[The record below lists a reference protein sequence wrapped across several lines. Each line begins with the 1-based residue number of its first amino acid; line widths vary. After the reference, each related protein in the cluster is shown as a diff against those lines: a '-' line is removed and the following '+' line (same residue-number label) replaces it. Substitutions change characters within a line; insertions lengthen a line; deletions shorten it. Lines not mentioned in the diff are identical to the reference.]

1 MSQDIMKLRLTI
13 VEGDQGARVEEIDG
27 SVAPIKVGRLSSSHL
42 RFEDSSVSRIHAVI
56 EKSAD
61 GSYHL
66 IDLGSASGTF
76 VNGEKVTKQ
85 GISHGDELQFGNVVV
100 KLEFV
105 TEAQAPAMD
114 FVGEA
119 TAISTIPEEPVAQ
132 PAQDAALPKTQ
143 AVPSV
148 AAAPQPQV
156 QQQPQQDWAAQQQP
170 APSVDVAQA
179 ASADPYAAAPQEQ
192 QQDPYASYDANA
204 ATNAYGTGSD
214 YGASGGGDAYAGGL
228 VTTADGSQV
237 EPYTL
242 QGYYDELGNYIPG
255 YYDDQGEYYLGYGY
269 YDEAGAWCVAY
280 GYYDPQGE
288 WIETEHAIA
297 SVDELGWQGPSDIEY
312 YTESFFDGQ
321 GGDTLEVAML
331 WSDQVLAVNAYQQP
345 RTVLIGST
353 KEVDF
358 IIEDPALN
366 SDAFPL
372 ISFDGG
378 SYSITINEHMQGMV
392 QNGEQRYT
400 LAEAIQQGIARGSSV
415 PGCYALP
422 LGART
427 SARVDIGDV
436 TFLAHF
442 TDQPAIVGGPIGIDY
457 KPIPFIVASAVA
469 HLAFVF
475 MALFIPVS
483 PDSLE
488 LDGIAQ
494 NDRFVQAMIMPEQEE
509 EEEPDWLGDGD
520 GEEAAEKHKGEE
532 GQAGKED
539 SEQSNKELA
548 IKGPSDN
555 QDIQLKRSV
564 DTQVAMESGALAV
577 LGDQVSSP
585 FGAADSSVG
594 SDAIH
599 ALGNLEGDGVGEA
612 KGFGGLGVAGAG
624 RGGGG
629 ISERGIGL
637 ATVGTKG
644 KGGRGGGGGKYG
656 RSAGDLG
663 DKKTRV
669 PKLVPGKPQVQG
681 SLDKEIIRRVVRQ
694 HRNEIRYCYEKQL
707 QKNPKLSGT
716 VKVKFTISGTGSVI
730 SALVSS
736 SSLKDSKVE
745 QCMTSKIRRW
755 VFPEPKGGGIV
766 VVNYPFNF
774 SS

>member
-1 MSQDIMKLRLTI
+1 MSQGNMKLRLTI
-13 VEGDQGARVEEIDG
+13 VEGDQGARVEEIEG

-56 EKSAD
+56 EKNAD
-61 GSYHL
+61 GTYHL

-76 VNGEKVTKQ
+76 VNGEKITKQ
-85 GISHGDELQFGNVVV
+85 AVGDRDELQFGNVVV

-105 TEAQAPAMD
+105 SEQVTSAPME
-114 FVGEA
+114 FGGEA
-119 TAISTIPEEPVAQ
+119 TMISSIPEEPLVS
-132 PAQDAALPKTQ
+132 PEQDAALPRTQ
-143 AVPSV
+143 ATPAIDFSH
-148 AAAPQPQV
+148 AP
-156 QQQPQQDWAAQQQP
+156 A
-170 APSVDVAQA
+170 
-179 ASADPYAAAPQEQ
+179 ADPYAAAAPLAAPSYPEPAA
-192 QQDPYASYDANA
+192 DPYASYGQSGE
-204 ATNAYGTGSD
+204 AYGQD
-214 YGASGGGDAYAGGL
+214 PYVAQPSGQSGGL
-228 VTTADGSQV
+228 VSAADGSQV
-237 EPYTL
+237 EPFTL
-242 QGYYDELGNYIPG
+242 QGYYDEAGNYIPG
-255 YYDDQGEYYLGYGY
+255 FYDEHGEYNLGYGY
-269 YDEAGAWCVAY
+269 YDEAGQWCVAY

-288 WIETEHAIA
+288 WVETEHAIA
-297 SVDELGWQGPSDIEY
+297 SLDELGWQGPSDMEY
-312 YTESFFDGQ
+312 YTESFFGES

-331 WSDQVLAVNAYQQP
+331 WSDQVLAVNAYAKPQS
-345 RTVLIGST
+345 VVVGSANS
-353 KEVDF
+353 VDF
-358 IIEDPALN
+358 VLEDVAVQ
-366 SDAFPL
+366 DAFPL
-372 ISFDGG
+372 ISFEGG
-378 SYSITINEHMQGMV
+378 SYSLNINEHMRGMV
-392 QNGEQRYT
+392 QNGDQRYT
-400 LAEAIQQGIARGSSV
+400 LAEAIQQGIARPSSV
-415 PGCYALP
+415 PGAYAIQ

-442 TDQPAIVGGPIGIDY
+442 TDQPAIIGGGGGFDY
-457 KPIPFIVASAVA
+457 RPVPFIVASGVA
-469 HLAFVF
+469 HIAFVL
-475 MALFIPVS
+475 MALFIPIS

-488 LDGIAQ
+488 LDALAQ

-539 SEQSNKELA
+539 SEQVNKELA

-555 QDIQLKRSV
+555 QDIQLKKSI
-564 DTQVAMESGALAV
+564 DTQVAMNSGALAV

-585 FGAADSSVG
+585 FGASDSSIG

-599 ALGNLEGDGVGEA
+599 AMGNLEGDGVGNA
-612 KGFGGLGVAGAG
+612 KGFGGLGLSGAG

-629 ISERGIGL
+629 ISERGVGI
-637 ATVGTKG
+637 ASVGTKG
-644 KGGRGGGGGKYG
+644 RGGKGGGGGKYG

-663 DKKTRV
+663 DKQARV
-669 PKLVPGKPQVQG
+669 PKLVPGNPQVKG

-694 HRNEIRYCYEKQL
+694 HRNEIRYCYEKEL

-716 VKVKFTISGTGSVI
+716 VQVKFTISGTGSVI
-730 SALVSS
+730 SALPSS
-736 SSLKDSKVE
+736 STLKNNKVE

>member
-1 MSQDIMKLRLTI
+1 M
-13 VEGDQGARVEEIDG
+13 
-27 SVAPIKVGRLSSSHL
+27 
-42 RFEDSSVSRIHAVI
+42 
-56 EKSAD
+56 
-61 GSYHL
+61 
-66 IDLGSASGTF
+66 
-76 VNGEKVTKQ
+76 
-85 GISHGDELQFGNVVV
+85 
-100 KLEFV
+100 
-105 TEAQAPAMD
+105 
-114 FVGEA
+114 
-119 TAISTIPEEPVAQ
+119 
-132 PAQDAALPKTQ
+132 
-143 AVPSV
+143 
-148 AAAPQPQV
+148 
-156 QQQPQQDWAAQQQP
+156 
-170 APSVDVAQA
+170 
-179 ASADPYAAAPQEQ
+179 
-192 QQDPYASYDANA
+192 
-204 ATNAYGTGSD
+204 
-214 YGASGGGDAYAGGL
+214 
-228 VTTADGSQV
+228 
-237 EPYTL
+237 
-242 QGYYDELGNYIPG
+242 
-255 YYDDQGEYYLGYGY
+255 
-269 YDEAGAWCVAY
+269 
-280 GYYDPQGE
+280 
-288 WIETEHAIA
+288 
-297 SVDELGWQGPSDIEY
+297 
-312 YTESFFDGQ
+312 
-321 GGDTLEVAML
+321 
-331 WSDQVLAVNAYQQP
+331 
-345 RTVLIGST
+345 
-353 KEVDF
+353 
-358 IIEDPALN
+358 
-366 SDAFPL
+366 
-372 ISFDGG
+372 
-378 SYSITINEHMQGMV
+378 
-392 QNGEQRYT
+392 
-400 LAEAIQQGIARGSSV
+400 
-415 PGCYALP
+415 
-422 LGART
+422 
-427 SARVDIGDV
+427 
-436 TFLAHF
+436 AH
-442 TDQPAIVGGPIGIDY
+442 
-457 KPIPFIVASAVA
+457 
-469 HLAFVF
+469 
-475 MALFIPVS
+475 FIPVS

-494 NDRFVQAMIMPEQEE
+494 NDRFVQAMIMPDQEE

-548 IKGPSDN
+548 IKGPADN

-564 DTQVAMESGALAV
+564 DTQVAMNSGALAI

-585 FGAADSSVG
+585 FGAADNSVG

-629 ISERGIGL
+629 ISERGIGM

-644 KGGRGGGGGKYG
+644 KGGRGGGGGQYG

-736 SSLKDSKVE
+736 SSLKDSSVE